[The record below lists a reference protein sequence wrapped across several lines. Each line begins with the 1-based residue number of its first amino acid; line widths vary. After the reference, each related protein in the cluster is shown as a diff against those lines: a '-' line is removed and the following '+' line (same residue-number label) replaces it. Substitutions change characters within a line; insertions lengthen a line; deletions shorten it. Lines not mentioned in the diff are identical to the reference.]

1 MVFSPR
7 FTITPKIVS
16 LISDIEVS
24 RQVMT
29 HLPVTA
35 QVLASLRQ
43 TARLASTHYSTAIE
57 GNRLTQVQVHE
68 VIAGGGHFPNRE
80 KDEQEVRHYYHALEY
95 VEQLAANR
103 KSITERHIQTLH
115 GISYL
120 GQEKPTPY
128 RDGQNVIREG
138 ERGLVVYIPPKAQDV
153 PALMTAL
160 VEWIAT
166 QVEVLPIPI
175 VAGLAHYEFA
185 TIHPY
190 YDGNGRTA
198 RLLATLILHRYGYG
212 MQGIYSLEEYYA
224 RNLPAYYA
232 ALTVGGNDDYYEG
245 NRAESD
251 VTGFLEYF
259 IAGMAESFAKV
270 TAQAQK
276 AKEVGSADQS
286 GVLRTLNPQQR
297 QALRLFLDRKE
308 ITTKEIATF
317 FTCSPRQ
324 ARHLCGKW
332 VESGFLEIANPAQKT
347 RSYRLALPYEVL
359 VQAQAQDGG

>member
-1 MVFSPR
+1 MTFSPH
-7 FTITPKIVS
+7 FTITPKLVR

-35 QVLASLRQ
+35 HVLASLRQ
-43 TARLASTHYSTAIE
+43 SARLASTHHSTAIE
-57 GNRLTQVQVHE
+57 GNRLTQVQVRD

-80 KDEQEVRHYYHALEY
+80 KDEQEVRNYYRALEY
-95 VEQLAANR
+95 VEQVAAS
-103 KSITERHIQTLH
+103 KEAITEQHIQVMH
-115 GISYL
+115 GLSYL

-138 ERGLVVYIPPKAQDV
+138 ERGIVVYIPPKAQDV
-153 PALMTAL
+153 PALMQAL
-160 VEWIAT
+160 TGWITT
-166 QVEVLPIPI
+166 QADNLPIPI
-175 VAGLAHYEFA
+175 LAGLAHYEFA

-212 MQGIYSLEEYYA
+212 LQGIYSLEEYYA

-245 NRAESD
+245 NRAGSD

-259 IAGMAESFAKV
+259 IAGMAESFANV
-270 TAQAQK
+270 TIQAQK

-286 GVLRTLNPQQR
+286 GLLRSLNPQQR
-297 QALRLFLDRKE
+297 HGLQLFLDRKE
-308 ITTKEIATF
+308 ITAKEVAQF
-317 FTCSPRQ
+317 FSCSPRQ

-332 VESGFLEIANPAQKT
+332 VESGMIEIANPAPKI
-347 RSYRLALPYEVL
+347 RSYRLTPPYEAL
-359 VQAQAQDGG
+359 VQARLQEQ